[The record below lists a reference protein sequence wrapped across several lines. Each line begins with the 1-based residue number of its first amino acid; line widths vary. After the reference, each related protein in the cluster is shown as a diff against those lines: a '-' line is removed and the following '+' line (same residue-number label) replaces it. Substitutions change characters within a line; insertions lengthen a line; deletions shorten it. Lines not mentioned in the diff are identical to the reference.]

1 MRSSRIVATCLALA
15 MVALV
20 GACAS
25 APKGPSDQELIDKL
39 LGDWQA
45 AVLSKNLDQMMA
57 ITSDS
62 FSSAE
67 AADKAA
73 WKSYLQWV
81 ISSGYL
87 DGAQVDAAK
96 AQTTL
101 EGDRATVGPVVLTT
115 PAGVFNL
122 QLTLAKEEGSWK
134 VVSQR
139 AT

>member
-1 MRSSRIVATCLALA
+1 MTRSRIVAMCLVVG
-15 MVALV
+15 MVALI

-25 APKGPSDQELIDKL
+25 APKGPTDQELIDKMI
-39 LGDWQA
+39 GDWQA

-73 WKSYLQWV
+73 WKSYLEWV

-87 DGAQVDAAK
+87 DGAQVDAANAK
-96 AQTTL
+96 TTI
-101 EGDRATVGPVVLTT
+101 EGERATVGPVVLTT

-122 QLTLAKEEGSWK
+122 ELTLAKEDGSWK

-139 AT
+139 AG